1 MDLNKIKKIHAI
13 GIGGIGV
20 SALAKYF
27 ALRGVEVSGSDVVDS
42 EIFREVEDVGVKIFL
57 GHRAENVPRR
67 ADFVFFSDAVPED
80 NLERVRARELGI
92 LEISYAQ
99 LLGELSKIKKTIA
112 ISGTN
117 GKSTTTAMIGL
128 ILARAGW
135 DPTVVVGSKVPGFK
149 YGNLRLGKSDW
160 LVVEADEYRAHL
172 LELSPNHAIITN
184 IEEDHL
190 DYYRDL
196 EHVKET
202 FFQFI
207 KKIDQDGTLMI
218 NADDPASFEVASWR
232 EAEVGVDASRI
243 TYGMNLPANY
253 LAKNVK
259 IGFGRQIFDILR
271 TEFHDDI
278 SSGVE
283 LLVPGRF
290 NVMNALSATAFCLSL
305 GINFETIKETLAEFK
320 GIWRRFEIVGK
331 IKSKIWPDENA
342 PVIISDYGHHP
353 TAVAGTLQAARE
365 FYPGRRIALVFQPH
379 QHNRTKKLFDSFVQS
394 FAGADVLI
402 LSEIYDVPGREESED
417 QNVSSKDLLA
427 AVKEKGL
434 VSDIRYGG
442 NLEETEALVSSIAQ
456 AGDVILIMGA
466 GTIDKVARKLCQRV

>member
-1 MDLNKIKKIHAI
+1 MDLHKIKKTHAI

-27 ALRGVEVSGSDVVDS
+27 ALRGVEVSGSDSHDS
-42 EIFREVEDVGVKIFL
+42 EIVHEVAGVGIKIFL
-57 GHRAENVPRR
+57 GHRTENVPSG
-67 ADFVFFSDAVPED
+67 ADFVFYSDAVSED
-80 NLERVRARELGI
+80 NPERVAAREFGI

-99 LLGELSKIKKTIA
+99 LLGELSKTKKTIA

-117 GKSTTTAMIGL
+117 GKSTTTTMIGL

-196 EHVKET
+196 QHIKET

-207 KKIDQDGTLMI
+207 KKIDQDGALMI
-218 NADDPASFEVASWR
+218 NVDDPVSFEVASWR
-232 EAEVGVDASRI
+232 EAEIGGVDASRI

-290 NVMNALSATAFCLSL
+290 NVMNALSAAAFCLSL
-305 GINFETIKETLAEFK
+305 GISFETIKETLAEFK

-331 IKSKIWPDENA
+331 IKSKDWPDENA
-342 PVIISDYGHHP
+342 PVVISDYGHHP

-365 FYPGRRIALVFQPH
+365 FYPRRRLVLVFQPH
-379 QHNRTKKLFDSFVQS
+379 QHNRTKKLFDQFVQS

-402 LSEIYDVPGREESED
+402 LPEIYDVPGREESED

-434 VSDIRYGG
+434 APDARYGG
-442 NLEETEALVSSIAQ
+442 NLEETEALVRSIAQ

-466 GTIDKVARKLCQRV
+466 GDIDKVARQLCQ

>member
-1 MDLNKIKKIHAI
+1 MDLNSIKKIYAI

-27 ALRGVEVSGSDVVDS
+27 ALRGVEVSGSDSHDS
-42 EIFREVEDVGVKIFL
+42 EIVHEVAGVGIKIFL

-67 ADFVFFSDAVPED
+67 ADFVFYSDAVSED
-80 NLERVRARELGI
+80 NPERVAARELGI

-117 GKSTTTAMIGL
+117 GKSTTTAIVGL

-135 DPTVVVGSKVPGFK
+135 DPTVIVGSKVPGFK

-172 LELSPNHAIITN
+172 LELAPSHAIITN

-196 EHVKET
+196 AHIKET
-202 FFQFI
+202 FSQFVNKVGKEGNLI
-207 KKIDQDGTLMI
+207 I
-218 NADDPASFEVASWR
+218 NADDSASAEIEAAQKVTFGVNSPA
-232 EAEVGVDASRI
+232 DY
-243 TYGMNLPANY
+243 T
-253 LAKNVK
+253 AKNISISAGEQSFDVWRNFC
-259 IGFGRQIFDILR
+259 GPENMGRIVLA
-271 TEFHDDI
+271 
-278 SSGVE
+278 
-283 LLVPGRF
+283 VPGRF
-290 NVMNALSATAFCLSL
+290 NSMNALSAMALCLSL
-305 GINFETIKETLAEFK
+305 GIGFETIQAALADFK
-320 GIWRRFEIVGK
+320 GIWRRFERVG
-331 IKSKIWPDENA
+331 ILPGDWIGGNA
-342 PVIISDYGHHP
+342 PIIVSDYAHHP
-353 TAVAGTLQAARE
+353 TAVAGTLQATRE
-365 FYPGRRIALVFQPH
+365 FYSRRRLVLVFQPH
-379 QHNRTKKLFDSFVQS
+379 QHNRTKKLFDQFVQS

-402 LSEIYDVPGREESED
+402 LPEIYDVPGREESED

-427 AVKEKGL
+427 TVKEKGL
-434 VSDIRYGG
+434 APDTRYGG
-442 NLEETEALVSSIAQ
+442 NLEETEAIVRSIAQ

-466 GTIDKVARKLCQRV
+466 GDIDKVARQLCQ